1 MDIFLEYDWL
11 VKYNPEVSW
20 DKGTIWFIRCPKE
33 YKIQHQDIIFTS
45 RTRRIKPMEE
55 MDNGH
60 QEISKKPDLTN
71 PEDLLKYIQSFTY
84 LFNKFEKLLE

>member
-1 MDIFLEYDWL
+1 
-11 VKYNPEVSW
+11 
-20 DKGTIWFIRCPKE
+20 
-33 YKIQHQDIIFTS
+33 
-45 RTRRIKPMEE
+45 MEE

-84 LFNKFEKLLE
+84 LFNKNKFEKLLE